1 MEGFVLT
8 VGAKF
13 AAHLN
18 SYSQPSAKLVV
29 LFSNTG
35 DSLDA
40 AFVKKNSVP
49 HGSLPRISVGDAV
62 TRSFESST
70 RGAAFRDLNVC
81 PRTPKITEQ
90 CGRF

>member
-29 LFSNTG
+29 LFPDTG

-40 AFVKKNSVP
+40 AFVKKNSVL
-49 HGSLPRISVGDAV
+49 HGGPPKD
-62 TRSFESST
+62 ES
-70 RGAAFRDLNVC
+70 R
-81 PRTPKITEQ
+81 
-90 CGRF
+90 